1 MKFKFKV
8 GDVVVS
14 AYYTYDS
21 NKIAVISYT
30 GLDERTGLNKVYHVD
45 YIISG
50 TNKVKRVCV
59 LSSLFDEFTYKL
71 NY

>member
-30 GLDERTGLNKVYHVD
+30 GIDKRGKHKVYHVD
-45 YIISG
+45 YIISD
-50 TNKVKRVCV
+50 TNEVRRVCV